1 MRLNKYINMIIKKN
15 VYAIATLGYHAALI
29 TFNNKGFRT
38 KTSNKWNEK
47 KKLLYDNPTIAV
59 SP

>member
-1 MRLNKYINMIIKKN
+1 MIIKKN

-47 KKLLYDNPTIAV
+47 KKSLYDNPTIAV
-59 SP
+59 SPYPT